1 MVKKVLRK
9 VLYGLL
15 ALILVCQ
22 MMISSIMSV
31 KADGAMDRV
40 KTYIALGSG
49 KTDLSNLD
57 ANSLTLE
64 ELQFL
69 GIYLSNYFI
78 PFRTDVGL
86 KGDEKTVSLKKDMV
100 NNLKSVIGMNDKI
113 AEQVGGYLFSMIRSS
128 SKELKVG
135 FCKTNPVATGKKVTI
150 QSKVKLSNGK
160 SATINPSYATML
172 GGTFSTKETYK
183 RLFGL
188 DPEKDSKY
196 RYMVFY
202 LDRGGSS
209 QPVYVADMFGEE
221 VTPSVFAFI
230 KSLQDVGVKEGYG
243 LSLLDLAKK
252 QIEEPSQEL
261 IKEVVEKT
269 KGKKAEGYTIY
280 GTKLRVDCFGNLLC
294 MGSNNQYIIM
304 NGATNPFTWQVVDSK
319 GNDVPN
325 MRAGKV
331 LNLTNTMML
340 DLYSRQ
346 DLFTSSKKYEV
357 TDKKNKKHDY
367 KLGKGKV
374 DFSTF
379 YNNAN
384 KMYVEKSR
392 SASNHSVALTIA
404 RGFSKVEADDPVF
417 FQKSSVT
424 DLVNAAGYN
433 EDKNALAREGAYFED
448 KKGQKPF
455 AAIRSSDT
463 FLYNIKGKSLIF
475 TNSYA
480 LIDDLG
486 AFGWGKKGAD
496 DKDSIDYEAI
506 NFKPILDN
514 YDVSKGV
521 SQDTSKFIGEIVD
534 NMKSKDAFSSNYEKI
549 QEGGMVNV
557 DATMFSKVAVSMY
570 ITYAYASF
578 WDESADGKAKTIG
591 KVGFRLNKE
600 GLPAPQKGSFELD
613 QEAKEDLQL
622 KTIRDWVYYLLHPTG
637 GVKYTTTLLKTI
649 TNGAI
654 VGLHEDIVGSRGTGI
669 MAGTTKYKSS
679 FGMISLPE
687 VEETEWMSGAMK
699 IFKSL
704 QIYLILAAIIVAV
717 VYWAIG
723 VLEMK
728 HAVKGLAITMAVLL
742 LIPTVL
748 SRSITWSNN
757 IIAAPYS
764 SRFNHW
770 ALAQHQTYTKG
781 IDEAIGKGSYTGYL
795 RTLNQENLG
804 QNQGADPVNVKWQAP
819 KKMASLVLNNNDA
832 FKEDSNLGKML
843 RPVIN
848 KAYSGEGYTGDPNS
862 VYMFRSYLDLANV
875 SRFMYGSLSFGYRKF
890 NENPNT
896 RLWDKD
902 LQAQYNNMEKNLEE
916 AKNNGYLNSS
926 DGELQYRIKS
936 MLGAKPYNDAL
947 AQKGTIKD
955 LSTKDL
961 VGISPDAFNFSIPFY
976 TAGSNAWGTSIDGS
990 AEEEM
995 EKMYDGKQWTEYKN
1009 YNTQDIASLG
1019 IYGVMSESP
1028 FYYFAFSL
1036 YDQGLDPTPGA
1047 SGGYKNLV
1055 LKKDNAG
1062 YFYNNEAKGNGLG
1075 EMKDFLDMRGLFTY
1089 VIPYLRQGNDIVR
1102 EWDEVYG
1109 IKLYDGVSTKEE
1121 DLNDDSLNQPEN
1133 AELKQKTWHNV
1144 NVARLYSIYTP
1155 WVDLLYDSKYA
1166 KPEVINVMGERKEIK
1181 DPLNPASYPK
1191 NRPMI
1196 FSRSEMVNLGYKE
1209 GDLTK
1214 VEKKILAVQD
1224 KAQERMFDLLD
1235 YYSFNDNVV
1244 DAAVAMELTFIFNRE
1259 FSDMGVFNT
1268 DGVVLYP
1275 QNFEMTDFSNDAYLR
1290 LILSNSTGDTL
1301 YENTKKGFYMDVVE
1315 NSSTLVGVMLIIVD
1329 IACEY
1334 VLPIVKVITLI
1345 GLVIL
1350 AFLLGLTIILKLKD
1364 KPWVY
1369 ASEHWVLP
1377 LFKFLAS
1384 TILFSYAVAL
1394 LMPVGTGNISG
1405 SKISIQLGDPTV
1417 AMGVVVLL
1425 VGVMC
1430 YVYYKI
1436 MRDILRSV
1444 RDTSFGIGALFVA
1457 TAASVV
1463 GKAGS
1468 LGRGVSGGIGNIVQ
1482 EKKQDAKAKSTS
1494 ERRNS
1499 DLARKIAE
1507 EQERVRNSGGS
1518 KKGKKDTN
1526 INNPT
1531 ENKEKSRKNT
1541 ENINAKI
1548 KKGRI
1553 KLSKKSI
1560 KDKSGS
1566 KKKESKE

>member
-1 MVKKVLRK
+1 
-9 VLYGLL
+9 
-15 ALILVCQ
+15 
-22 MMISSIMSV
+22 MSV
-31 KADGAMDRV
+31 KAEGAMDRV

-49 KTDLSNLD
+49 KTDLNNLD

-86 KGDEKTVSLKKDMV
+86 KGDEKTISLKKDMV

-135 FCKTNPVATGKKVTI
+135 FSKNNPTATGKSTTI
-150 QSKVKLSNGK
+150 QNNVKLANGK
-160 SATINPSYATML
+160 TTVVNPSYATLL
-172 GGTFSTKETYK
+172 GGTFSSKETYI

-188 DPEKDSKY
+188 DPAKDPKY

-202 LDRGGSS
+202 INQGGTT

-230 KSLQDVGVKEGYG
+230 KGLQGVGIKDGYG

-252 QIEEPSQEL
+252 QIEEPTEAFL
-261 IKEVVEKT
+261 KEVIEKT
-269 KGKKAEGYTIY
+269 EGKKTEGYTIY

-304 NGATNPFTWQVVDSK
+304 NGATNPFTWQVVDSR
-319 GNDVPN
+319 GNDVVDL
-325 MRAGKV
+325 RAGKV
-331 LNLTNTMML
+331 LNLTNTLML
-340 DLYSRQ
+340 DLYSRK
-346 DLFTSSKKYEV
+346 DLLTSSGKYEV
-357 TDKKNKKHDY
+357 RDRKNQKHDY
-367 KLGKGKV
+367 KLGKGTI

-384 KMYVEKSR
+384 KVSIERGRGAPPSE
-392 SASNHSVALTIA
+392 SVALTIA
-404 RGFSKVEADDPVF
+404 RGFSKMKADDPIF
-417 FQKSSVT
+417 KKSSVT
-424 DLVNAAGYN
+424 KLVEGAGYL
-433 EDKNALAREGAYFED
+433 EDKNAIAREGAYYKD
-448 KKGQKPF
+448 SWGKRGF
-455 AAIRSSDT
+455 AAIRNSDL
-463 FLYNIKGKSLIF
+463 FINGAKGKNIIF

-486 AFGWGKKGAD
+486 AFGWGKKGTD
-496 DKDSIDYEAI
+496 DKDAIDYEAI
-506 NFKPILDN
+506 NFQPILDN
-514 YDVSKGV
+514 YDVNKGV
-521 SQDTSKFIGEIVD
+521 SQETSKFIGELVE

-549 QEGGMVNV
+549 KEGGMVNV
-557 DATMFSKVAVSMY
+557 DATMFSKVSVSMY

-600 GLPAPQKGSFELD
+600 GLPTPQKGSFELD
-613 QEAKEDLQL
+613 KEAKQDLQL
-622 KTIRDWVYYLLHPTG
+622 QTIRNWVYYLLHPTG

-723 VLEMK
+723 VLELK
-728 HAVKGLAITMAVLL
+728 HAIKGLAITMAVLL

-770 ALAQHQTYTKG
+770 ALAQHQTYSKN

-795 RTLNQENLG
+795 RTLNKENLG
-804 QNQGADPVNVKWQAP
+804 QNQGSDPVNVKWQAP

-832 FKEDSNLGKML
+832 FKKGSNLDKML
-843 RPVIN
+843 KPVIN
-848 KAYSGEGYTGDPNS
+848 RAYSGEGYTGDPNS

-902 LQAQYNNMEKNLEE
+902 LQAQYNNMDKNLEE

-926 DGELQYRIKS
+926 DGELQYRIKA

-947 AQKGTIKD
+947 SQKGTIKD

-976 TAGSNAWGTSIDGS
+976 TAGSSSWGTTISGS
-990 AEEEM
+990 VEEEM
-995 EKMYDGKQWTEYKN
+995 QKMYEGSQWTDYKN

-1055 LKKDNAG
+1055 LKKNNAG
-1062 YFYNNEAKGNGLG
+1062 YFYNNETKGNGLG

-1166 KPEVINVMGERKEIK
+1166 KPEVVNVMGERKEIK

-1268 DGVVLYP
+1268 NGVVLYP

-1405 SKISIQLGDPTV
+1405 SKISIQLGDPAV

-1463 GKAGS
+1463 GKAGN
-1468 LGRGVSGGIGNIVQ
+1468 LGKGVTGGIGNIVQ
-1482 EKKQDAKAKSTS
+1482 EKKQATQAENTAT
-1494 ERRNS
+1494 RRNS

-1507 EQERVRNSGGS
+1507 EQEKVRNSENNK

-1526 INNPT
+1526 INNPSSKNDGKSKKQA
-1531 ENKEKSRKNT
+1531 EEINK
-1541 ENINAKI
+1541 AI
-1548 KKGRI
+1548 KQGRV
-1553 KLSKKSI
+1553 KLSKKSV
-1560 KDKSGS
+1560 KN
-1566 KKKESKE
+1566 KKRQENKE